1 MMAAKTPHTAWKALF
16 ERDSL
21 RDSDAS
27 RDSPNR
33 SGMLAMIVTVAAWA
47 IAGNVANRLFLS
59 GVQPFELAGASTTI
73 ATFGL
78 AILDS
83 LVGRS
88 HAKPI
93 DRPQFALGLILVGLV
108 GGNYLAIQRLPVA
121 VAIVLLFMAPILVV
135 LWTSLTSRCLPS
147 RPVLVALSFSIIG
160 VLLVSNLL
168 DSNVEQVDW
177 FGILVGLSSAVFF
190 AVYIVL
196 SDRVSATQETIGV
209 MLKVF
214 AVASLFWI
222 GYQLTQGM
230 PWTLLAPENFPNVIY
245 VGIAGTLLPYLL
257 FFWCIQ
263 RIQAERVAIA
273 ATLEPFLAS
282 VLAWIW
288 FGQTLTPMQI
298 LGGFLIVVAITWMQF
313 QTGKEIQS

>member
-1 MMAAKTPHTAWKALF
+1 MAAKTPHTAWKSLF
-16 ERDSL
+16 ERE
-21 RDSDAS
+21 

-33 SGMLAMIVTVAAWA
+33 SGLLATIVTVAAWA

-83 LVGRS
+83 LVGRF

-93 DRPQFALGLILVGLV
+93 DRPQFALGVILVGLV

-121 VAIVLLFMAPILVV
+121 VAIVLLFTAPILVV

-147 RPVLVALSFSIIG
+147 RPVLVALSFSIVG
-160 VLLVSNLL
+160 VLLVSNLI
-168 DSNVEQVDW
+168 DSERAEVEW
-177 FGILVGLSSAVFF
+177 LGILIGLTSAVFF
-190 AVYIVL
+190 AAYIVL

-214 AVASLFWI
+214 AVASLFWMA
-222 GYQLTQGM
+222 YQLTQGM
-230 PWTLLAPENFPNVIY
+230 PWTLLAPENLPNVIY

-257 FFWCIQ
+257 FFWSIQ
-263 RIQAERVAIA
+263 RIQAERAAIA
-273 ATLEPFLAS
+273 ATLEPVLAS